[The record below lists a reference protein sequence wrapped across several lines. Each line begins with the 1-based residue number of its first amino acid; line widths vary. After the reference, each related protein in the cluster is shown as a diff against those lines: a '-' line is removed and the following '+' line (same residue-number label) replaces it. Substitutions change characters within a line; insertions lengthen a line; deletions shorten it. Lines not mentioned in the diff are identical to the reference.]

1 MSTKI
6 DYVGVVNTKINNNG
20 TNFNENIQVLGD
32 YDGIKANIDIN
43 HALNGLSNHYQMQLT
58 NDDIRNLLLVQP
70 VVKPLEKRLVEDFNV
85 PVSLEGI
92 FKKSRRH
99 HYKNKIS
106 KKRMQQKM
114 KKRSIM
120 KTRKTRN
127 I

>member
-127 I
+127 N